1 MSSVNIEKLKEIV
14 GENNVLHNR
23 ADLYV
28 YGSDSSVHEA
38 MPDAIV
44 RPENIEQVQGLMRYA
59 NSEKE
64 CAGKSSRSRAVS
76 FWI

>member
-14 GENNVLHNR
+14 GEDNVLHNR

-38 MPDAIV
+38 MPHAIV
-44 RPENIEQVQGLMRYA
+44 RPENIGA
-59 NSEKE
+59 GPGSS
-64 CAGKSSRSRAVS
+64 CAMPIAKRSR
-76 FWI
+76 